1 MTQPQ
6 QDRFVKGDWCSINGV
21 HRFCHEAMAATF
33 EIYIQHDNN
42 RYAQQAAR
50 AAFNELDRIEAELS
64 RFIENSDISRI
75 NNLAANQPLRVGLTA
90 FECLQQSFKIYNETN
105 GAFDVTAGALLKCW
119 LNEDKTTRTPTQA
132 ELDIARQSTGM
143 NFIKLNETDFTV
155 ELLRSP
161 IKIDL
166 GGIGKGYALD
176 RMAELL
182 REWSID
188 IALLHGG
195 FSSVLALD
203 APVNTKGWPV
213 TLSNPRNRK
222 QTLTYLYLQ
231 NQAMSGSSLQ
241 WCRHIIDP
249 RRAKPVEGKLIAWAR
264 AGDCATADALSTAF
278 MVMTPDEVKQYCSHH
293 PQRRRASCGIQALV
307 IPEHEGRETPEDKP
321 LGFARDRLLHFGSWN
336 LPR

>member
-21 HRFCHEAMAATF
+21 HRFCHEAMATTF

-195 FSSVLALD
+195 FSSVSALD

-222 QTLTYLYLQ
+222 QTLAYLYLQ
-231 NQAMSGSSLQ
+231 NQAMSASSLQ
-241 WCRHIIDP
+241 WGHHIIDP
-249 RRAKPVEGKLIAWAR
+249 RQAKPVEGPTKSGLIPSSPSGRLAAWAC
-264 AGDCATADALSTAF
+264 AADAATADALSTAF
-278 MVMTPDEVKQYCSHH
+278 MIMTPDEVKQYCSHH
-293 PQRRRASCGIQALV
+293 PQAKALV
-307 IPEHEGRETPEDKP
+307 IPEHEGRETPED
-321 LGFARDRLLHFGSWN
+321 RLLHFGSWN